1 MTQHISSASDGRFR
15 LVWKSPGASSAPVR
29 LLEPTAPLSVA
40 QDALQTVFRPEGQRV
55 AVVAPHLDDELLG
68 PGGTISELLRKG
80 SRVHVII
87 ATAGDAYTDSCR
99 HWFGVDQ
106 ALPEHYQEMARL
118 RRAESLAAMQVMG
131 LGPSDMT
138 FLGFPDAGTET
149 MWRTW
154 DKPYRSP
161 FTNAEAVYHASEGE
175 GRPFVGQVEVDALF
189 SVLDRLAPDLIFI
202 PHHLDTHGDHWVT
215 GATATA
221 AIQWGKARR
230 RPWAQMAPVYT
241 YLIHWETW
249 PGRGRFPG
257 MPLVPPFP
265 GAPQGTPWV
274 TVPLRR
280 ETVTKKAQALNLYR
294 TQLVINQEYL
304 YLSAFI
310 RRNELFGRLEPL
322 VVKPDA
328 PAVVRHPGRAAPH
341 PPVTLHLTRDSLTL
355 LVTDDRRL
363 RLQVTAFH
371 ADQVTRHSVEDQSQG
386 TDGVR
391 RLVFPLSLLGSS
403 RALVELDAVDG
414 RKYQR
419 LLGTRLVQIG

>member
-1 MTQHISSASDGRFR
+1 MAQHVSPAADGRFR
-15 LVWKSPGASSAPVR
+15 LIWKSPRLSSKPARPIALAATLPMV
-29 LLEPTAPLSVA
+29 
-40 QDALQTVFRPEGQRV
+40 QDALHTVFRPAGQRV
-55 AVVAPHLDDELLG
+55 VVVAPHLDDELLG
-68 PGGTISELLRKG
+68 PGGTVSELLRQG

-99 HWFGVDQ
+99 LWFGVDSVR
-106 ALPEHYQEMARL
+106 PDHYREMAKL
-118 RRAESLAAMQVMG
+118 RRMESLAAMGVMG
-131 LGPSDMT
+131 LEPSDMT

-154 DKPYRSP
+154 DKTYQSP
-161 FTNAEAVYHASEGE
+161 FTDADAVYHASEGE
-175 GRPFVGQVEVDALF
+175 GRPFVGQTEVDAMF
-189 SVLDRLAPDLIFI
+189 SALDRMTPDLIFI

-215 GATATA
+215 GAVVTA
-221 AIQWGKARR
+221 AIQWGRARR

-265 GAPQGTPWV
+265 GGPQGTPWV
-274 TVPLRR
+274 TVPLSR
-280 ETVTKKAQALNLYR
+280 ETVDKKASALDLYQ

-322 VVKPDA
+322 VLKPNT
-328 PAVVRHPGRAAPH
+328 PAVITHPGRQRARL
-341 PPVTLHLTRDSLTL
+341 PVTLQVGADALTFSVSDPRP
-355 LVTDDRRL
+355 L

-371 ADQVTRHSVEDQSQG
+371 PDQVTRHTVEDRPQE
-386 TDGVR
+386 TDRAR
-391 RLVFPLSLLGSS
+391 RIAFPLSSLRGS
-403 RALVELDAVDG
+403 RALVELDAVEG
-414 RKYQR
+414 QKYQR
-419 LLGTRLVQIG
+419 LLGTRLVEIG